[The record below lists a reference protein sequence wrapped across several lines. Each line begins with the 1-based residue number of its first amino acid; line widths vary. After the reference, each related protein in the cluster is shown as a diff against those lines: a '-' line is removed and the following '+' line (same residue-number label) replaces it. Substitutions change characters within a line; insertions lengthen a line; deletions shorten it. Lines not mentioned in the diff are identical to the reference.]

1 MLHTKRWR
9 FFAVLS
15 IVSVILLILLK
26 INFIS
31 ITIATSSAERGKILD
46 QNGVILATN
55 KKVKSLYCTS
65 NDEKLSNKDTSNTLA
80 FFNQFSN
87 EFQHDISTEDIKS
100 QLQQSCNKQ
109 TMNEISLYSDI
120 SENEISFINK
130 NKPKNVVIK
139 DEFIRYY
146 PKNEIASQV
155 IGYVENDLNSKNVP
169 VGKSGIEFQYEN
181 DLKGKPGKT
190 LIFKMNNKKFLWN
203 IQKVQKG
210 KDVRLALDSKLQQK
224 TEEALRSQIKKVPDA
239 NAGYA
244 VVTDV
249 KTGAILT
256 MANSAVFDPNIL
268 NTHVSSK
275 KENIKSLSQNKA
287 IQKLKYGESY
297 VNMASTIKPLTILIG
312 LNEKLFQPEDTYL
325 DNGSFQYDNQNNITN
340 APGTPTGEITPSQ
353 AIINSSNTFM
363 TAKVA
368 LPLFNRNNGNIE
380 KVANIWTDYLKQF
393 GLRSKTGIDLP
404 FEEDGEYEFHPS
416 NKFENGI
423 SALLNASW
431 GGNEVHTPLQ
441 LAQYAATLASKGD
454 KYKPQIVSAIIGQ
467 DDKETKKFK
476 PLLESSNRYPMKFWS
491 VVQGGMS
498 QNIEEIKNLP
508 FHVAGKTGITGSPNE
523 QERMI
528 NHSLFIAYAPTED
541 PKIAISV
548 VIPGS
553 NSEKNILALV
563 TSEILECWNSL
574 QKEDKDKEEEEGSLK

>member
-46 QNGVILATN
+46 QNGVLLATN

-441 LAQYAATLASKGD
+441 LAQYATTLASKGD
-454 KYKPQIVSAIIGQ
+454 KYRPQIVSAIIGQ

-574 QKEDKDKEEEEGSLK
+574 QKEDKDKEEGSLK